1 MANRQMNFLKKK
13 KKNLL
18 KIGENFFKYYLK

>member
-1 MANRQMNFLKKK
+1 MFYMIIKIFDLKKKKKKK

-18 KIGENFFKYYLK
+18 KIKNNI